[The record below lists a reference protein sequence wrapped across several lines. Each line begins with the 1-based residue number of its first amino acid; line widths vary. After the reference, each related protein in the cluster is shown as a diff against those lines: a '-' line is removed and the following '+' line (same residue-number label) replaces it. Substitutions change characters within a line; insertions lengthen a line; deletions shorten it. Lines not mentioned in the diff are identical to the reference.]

1 MQFLTVVL
9 YILLALTSLFLI
21 CLILIQ
27 RGKGGGLA
35 GAFGGVGGSSA
46 FGTKAGDVFTRVT
59 MIAAGIWITLN
70 MLLVVMSNR
79 RPSAWANPP
88 GQEAKSKFIPGKTGD
103 PKSALPAAGE
113 SIDAPPAVPSPT
125 PKTPATSPAGGAPA
139 VPVSG
144 GSPAVPPPLPAPP
157 TPSPTPKPK

>member
-1 MQFLTVVL
+1 VQQLMTTVL
-9 YILLALTSLFLI
+9 DIILALTSLFLVG
-21 CLILIQ
+21 LVLIQ

-35 GAFGGVGGSSA
+35 GAFGGVGSSSA

-59 MIAAGIWITLN
+59 MITAAIWITLA

-88 GQEAKSKFIPGKTGD
+88 GQEAKSKFIPGN
-103 PKSALPAAGE
+103 PKA
-113 SIDAPPAVPSPT
+113 
-125 PKTPATSPAGGAPA
+125 AGGAAPAPGETIDLPPAIPAAPAKPAGKATGGPA

-144 GSPAVPPPLPAPP
+144 GSPAAPLPAPP
-157 TPSPTPKPK
+157 SPSPAATPK